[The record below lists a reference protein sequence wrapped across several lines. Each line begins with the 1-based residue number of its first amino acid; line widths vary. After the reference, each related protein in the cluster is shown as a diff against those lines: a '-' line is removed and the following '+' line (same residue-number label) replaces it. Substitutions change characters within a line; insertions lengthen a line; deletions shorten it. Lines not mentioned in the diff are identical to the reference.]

1 MTPTQRLHQK
11 TTMKNKQS
19 LLFNEK
25 NLQKIKTHTKT
36 TTIIAVTKTQ
46 PIQAAEEALLH
57 NITNIGENKIQEI
70 EQKYINFKQ
79 RKKITLHMIGHLQS
93 NKIKKAVKLVD
104 VIQTV
109 ENIKTISK
117 IQKEAKKINKTQKI
131 FLQINIGK
139 DPNKKGISKEEVPTY
154 CEHIINA
161 TNIELIGVM
170 VILPQRTSDQKSL
183 NFYLETKQIQKDIK
197 KKIKT
202 CKETSMGMSNDFKLA
217 VKAGAT
223 QVRIGTMLFGK
234 RK

>member
-25 NLQKIKTHTKT
+25 NLQKIKKHTKT

-109 ENIKTISK
+109 ESIKTISK
-117 IQKEAKKINKTQKI
+117 IQKEAKKNKQNTKDFFTDKHRERPKQKRH
-131 FLQINIGK
+131 FKRRG
-139 DPNKKGISKEEVPTY
+139 
-154 CEHIINA
+154 
-161 TNIELIGVM
+161 
-170 VILPQRTSDQKSL
+170 
-183 NFYLETKQIQKDIK
+183 
-197 KKIKT
+197 
-202 CKETSMGMSNDFKLA
+202 SNL
-217 VKAGAT
+217 
-223 QVRIGTMLFGK
+223 L
-234 RK
+234 